1 MIGPVTKSKRQYV
14 ICIDW
19 VFFPVHRE
27 VSSQGRSYPAKLKAP
42 KDIALDIRYMV
53 YLHVHVFYSSIN

>member
-1 MIGPVTKSKRQYV
+1 MILPVTKSNMY
-14 ICIDW
+14 W
-19 VFFPVHRE
+19 LGFFPVHRE

-42 KDIALDIRYMV
+42 KVIALDIRYMV